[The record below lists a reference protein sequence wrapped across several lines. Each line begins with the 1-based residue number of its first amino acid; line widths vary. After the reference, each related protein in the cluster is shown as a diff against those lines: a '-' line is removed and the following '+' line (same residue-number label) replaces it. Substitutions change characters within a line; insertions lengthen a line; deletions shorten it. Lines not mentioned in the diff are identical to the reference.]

1 MRRVTFPWGRVVLAR
16 SRLPI
21 VAVFLWALAAPVSTS
36 AVTLNPPP
44 PDFETCH
51 GQGNHTICHGR
62 QVFPVGGDPTGIF
75 CGSGSDSFE
84 IVDHP
89 GLLIQEATRWY
100 DADGNLVARK
110 IHEVWLRSEWMNPV
124 TGTTVSYRQAVTYSD
139 EFVGPG
145 RPRVRGRD
153 HDRRRQ
159 LHRPRPRSDRPK
171 RRPDGVLVRW
181 HARVP
186 SRPAGVRR
194 LFRRRRSRRPPA
206 NLRRPGQLDPEPWIQ
221 RYANSTPGPQ

>member
-1 MRRVTFPWGRVVLAR
+1 MVRESTPEVIPMRRVTFPRVRVVFAR

-21 VAVFLWALAAPVSTS
+21 VVVFLWALAAPVSTS

-51 GQGNHTICHGR
+51 AQGNQTICHGR

-100 DADGNLVARK
+100 DADGNLVGRK
-110 IHEVWLRSEWMNPV
+110 IHEVWLRSEWRNPLA
-124 TGTTVSYRQAVTYSD
+124 GTAVSYRQAVTYSD
-139 EFVGPG
+139 EFVVPG
-145 RPRVRGRD
+145 DLGSAVETTTGVVNFIVPGHGAIVRNAGRTVF
-153 HDRRRQ
+153 
-159 LHRPRPRSDRPK
+159 SF
-171 RRPDGVLVRW
+171 DGTLEFQ
-181 HARVP
+181 A
-186 SRPAGVRR
+186 
-194 LFRRRRSRRPPA
+194 
-206 NLRRPGQLDPEPWIQ
+206 
-221 RYANSTPGPQ
+221 GPQAFVDYFVDGDLTALQPICDALAS

>member
-1 MRRVTFPWGRVVLAR
+1 MVRESMPEVTPVRHVTFPWGRVVLAR

-51 GQGNHTICHGR
+51 GQGSHTICHGR

-75 CGSGSDSFE
+75 CGSGSDAFE
-84 IVDHP
+84 IIDHP

-124 TGTTVSYRQAVTYSD
+124 TGATVAYRQEATYSD
-139 EFVGPG
+139 EFAVPG
-145 RPRVRGRD
+145 DLGSAVETTTGVVNFVVPGHGAIVRNAGRTVF
-153 HDRRRQ
+153 
-159 LHRPRPRSDRPK
+159 SF
-171 RRPDGVLVRW
+171 DGTLE
-181 HARVP
+181 
-186 SRPAGVRR
+186 
-194 LFRRRRSRRPPA
+194 FRA
-206 NLRRPGQLDPEPWIQ
+206 
-221 RYANSTPGPQ
+221 GPQAFVDYFVDGDLAALEPICDALAT